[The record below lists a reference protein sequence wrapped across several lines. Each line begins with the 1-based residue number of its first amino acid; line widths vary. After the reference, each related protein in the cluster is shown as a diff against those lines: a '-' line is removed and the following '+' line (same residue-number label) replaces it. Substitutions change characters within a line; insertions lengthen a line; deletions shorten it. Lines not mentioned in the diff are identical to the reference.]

1 VSPFIVM
8 SCATPLPHRWR
19 RQREV
24 LHRGLSFWGTG
35 IADSPGF
42 PLALAAALTG
52 KPPAREMPQQRCL
65 QTSCWLVQLSAQ
77 APAALVLDG
86 VVGVA
91 AAAAVVGIQ
100 EFWQVIA
107 SVSQLI

>member
-1 VSPFIVM
+1 
-8 SCATPLPHRWR
+8 
-19 RQREV
+19 
-24 LHRGLSFWGTG
+24 
-35 IADSPGF
+35 
-42 PLALAAALTG
+42 
-52 KPPAREMPQQRCL
+52 
-65 QTSCWLVQLSAQ
+65 
-77 APAALVLDG
+77 VLDG